1 MTKTAEL
8 IARAQ
13 AVLVGGVNSP
23 VRAFGAVNELPLIV
37 REAQGAHVVDADGE
51 EFIDYV
57 LSWGALLLGHDH
69 PKVRA
74 ALHDAVGRGTT
85 YGLTQP
91 GEIAL
96 AERIVELVPSVDVV
110 RFVNSGTEA
119 TMSAV
124 RLARAVTKRDLVI
137 KFHGG
142 YHGHADGFLVA
153 AGSGVATLGLPD
165 SPGVPADVARLTV
178 TCPFNN
184 ADAVRQVL
192 THHAGNVAAV
202 IIEPVLGNVGC
213 IPPVEGFLSALRD
226 LTRSEGAL
234 LIFDEVMTGFRVHE
248 GGAQSRFGI
257 RADLTTMGKVIG
269 GGVPLAAYGGR
280 RDLMQ
285 CIAPAG
291 PVYQAGTL
299 SGNPLATAA
308 GLAVL
313 DVARSDGLYEALE
326 QRTEKLTQGLSTA
339 ARGAGVPLT
348 AAHVGSMWGIY
359 FHPGP
364 VTDFAAARQSDTDLF
379 VRFHRAAR
387 EGGVLLPP
395 SPFETAFV
403 SAAHTDDLIDETIER
418 LASAMVRA
426 ARG

>member
-23 VRAFGAVNELPLIV
+23 VRAFGAVNEPPLIV

-178 TCPFNN
+178 TCPFND
-184 ADAVRQVL
+184 ADAVRQAL

-379 VRFHRAAR
+379 VRFHHAAR

>member
-23 VRAFGAVNELPLIV
+23 VRAFGAVNEPPLIV

-178 TCPFNN
+178 TCPFND
-184 ADAVRQVL
+184 ADAVRQAL

>member
-23 VRAFGAVNELPLIV
+23 VRAFGAVNEPPLIV

-178 TCPFNN
+178 TCPFND
-184 ADAVRQVL
+184 ADAVRQAL

-213 IPPVEGFLSALRD
+213 IPPVEGFLFALRD